1 VVAVAG
7 NRYWG
12 EVDRST
18 GQLLWLEPVDAPTL
32 SINRR
37 YEDVPQVTQCPPP
50 ASSALAQFWSAVAAV
65 EATQGAKRLTE
76 EAVARMLREQGPKL
90 KEMQKQIAN
99 IERQESLSAQQH
111 VIVGGRTRSIR
122 ELQAEIQE
130 IVDAYDPSIP
140 RSSPLYTPPAPFI
153 RLPYQTSGPL
163 FVDIQGGPAVRLD
176 TGQPAF
182 LPSTVAGRQGA
193 RGVLLEA
200 GDFVPGYA
208 GITTTNV
215 RDLAMLRILSQN
227 LPQWPASTPGVPAA
241 QPQPWIWDP
250 RIAFPPQGPVS
261 VLTTPGAPGTTPAP
275 QAFFPPLGGDV
286 EPGLP
291 RLIPTAA
298 AGRTA
303 QQDVSG
309 LQPSTHPELHGQV
322 DRAYWRRPFA
332 LASANTE
339 TTAAIGKEIAQ
350 WLKPGGFL
358 ELRLLRG
365 GEVAQAEA
373 IARQIPDARV
383 VTVPRGAIAAYAS
396 AGQRPPGLANEQWAV
411 LQEAGPDIRGEFG
424 ALGQGQFARIVRIYR
439 GGPAPQQAQVG
450 GADYL
455 QGGLAVGFGALS
467 VYAGLQDPNR
477 VVSALKVVGG
487 GAQIIG
493 GASYAIGLARD
504 SVRAVRFG
512 ARITA
517 VGGYITAPLTLVD
530 FYRDMQRKFDPGVE
544 PMSGE
549 EALYDSV
556 ENTMKLAGMFYPE
569 AAIGALAIH
578 YGVTPMAEKASEYL
592 TPMFVEGISRAYG
605 VPPQFVWGMK

>member
-1 VVAVAG
+1 
-7 NRYWG
+7 
-12 EVDRST
+12 
-18 GQLLWLEPVDAPTL
+18 
-32 SINRR
+32 
-37 YEDVPQVTQCPPP
+37 
-50 ASSALAQFWSAVAAV
+50 
-65 EATQGAKRLTE
+65 
-76 EAVARMLREQGPKL
+76 
-90 KEMQKQIAN
+90 
-99 IERQESLSAQQH
+99 
-111 VIVGGRTRSIR
+111 
-122 ELQAEIQE
+122 
-130 IVDAYDPSIP
+130 
-140 RSSPLYTPPAPFI
+140 
-153 RLPYQTSGPL
+153 
-163 FVDIQGGPAVRLD
+163 
-176 TGQPAF
+176 
-182 LPSTVAGRQGA
+182 
-193 RGVLLEA
+193 
-200 GDFVPGYA
+200 
-208 GITTTNV
+208 
-215 RDLAMLRILSQN
+215 
-227 LPQWPASTPGVPAA
+227 
-241 QPQPWIWDP
+241 
-250 RIAFPPQGPVS
+250 VS